1 MASVK
6 ATVEVPV
13 EVSTVFQ
20 YLRDSYEGQAYRSAC
35 MQVKGYILPIA
46 RLETVDNKMLRFSVP
61 GRDAIFGSQ
70 TGGWT
75 WTFELEDLGNS
86 TTRITIDYSWN
97 WFLSMLGLG
106 TMRLQAANALTQDV
120 LAIEALA
127 FRRS

>member
-13 EVSTVFQ
+13 EASTIFQ

-35 MQVKGYILPIA
+35 KQAKGYVTPIA
-46 RLETVDNKMLRFSVP
+46 RLETVDNKKLRFSVA
-61 GRDAIFGSQ
+61 GRDALFRFQ

-86 TTRITIDYSWN
+86 TTRITIDYSWH
-97 WFLSMLGLG
+97 WYFSMLGLG
-106 TMRLQAANALTQDV
+106 TVRFQAANSLTQDV